1 MICHRC
7 RGLLINDQ
15 SDLITRYD
23 LSEASSYVGPTLRCI
38 NCGYVEDPVVRPI
51 AFTRLWQVRWL
62 SRKLGRHAE
71 VRPPGIPRRILSD
84 SGKVEGRRGRD
95 GAGVGVATHH

>member
-23 LSEASSYVGPTLRCI
+23 LSEDSGYVGPTLRCI
-38 NCGYVEDPVVRPI
+38 NCGYVEDPVVLANRLHPT
-51 AFTRLWQVRWL
+51 AADQVDVSRTR
-62 SRKLGRHAE
+62 
-71 VRPPGIPRRILSD
+71 
-84 SGKVEGRRGRD
+84 
-95 GAGVGVATHH
+95 ATC

>member
-23 LSEASSYVGPTLRCI
+23 LSEASGYVGSTLRCI
-38 NCGYVEDPVVRPI
+38 NCGYVEDPVVRANRIHPSL
-51 AFTRLWQVRWL
+51 AGQVT
-62 SRKLGRHAE
+62 
-71 VRPPGIPRRILSD
+71 VPRPL
-84 SGKVEGRRGRD
+84 
-95 GAGVGVATHH
+95 ATC